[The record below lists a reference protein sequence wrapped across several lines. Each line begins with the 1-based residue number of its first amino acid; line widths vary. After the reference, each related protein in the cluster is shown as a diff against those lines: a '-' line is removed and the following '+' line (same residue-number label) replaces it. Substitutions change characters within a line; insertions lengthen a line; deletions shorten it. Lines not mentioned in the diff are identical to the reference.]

1 MAVLETYKKIL
12 FAQVI
17 VDVVNANLGPN
28 LLHAVVPVSIRTP
41 KVRAVGQ
48 LTRHLK
54 GSLDRVLGVLDVLS
68 VLPNQ
73 VSSEIV

>member
-1 MAVLETYKKIL
+1 MAVLRTYKKIL

-17 VDVVNANLGPN
+17 MDVVNANFGAN
-28 LLHAVVPVSIRTP
+28 LLHAVVPISIRIP
-41 KVRAVGQ
+41 RVRAVGQ

-54 GSLDRVLGVLDVLS
+54 GSLDRFLGVLDVIC

-73 VSSEIV
+73 VSSGVV